1 MEELV
6 LFTIPMVVNT
16 EHKEN
21 QTTPTGIVILC
32 KSIMSGILNKNAS
45 QVTTIRIIL
54 GGKVECNEILLF
66 TNNHHRQVGNVTGQ
80 LEHC

>member
-16 EHKEN
+16 EHKGN
-21 QTTPTGIVILC
+21 QTTFSGIIIYG

-45 QVTTIRIIL
+45 QVTTIRVIL
-54 GGKVECNEILLF
+54 GGKVDYNNILLF
-66 TNNHHRQVGNVTGQ
+66 ANNHHLRVGNFTSQ
-80 LEHC
+80 LEHG